1 MRALISAV
9 LGLFLASFVLAA
21 PAFAQDKVLKNI
33 SPAEL
38 ATLLQGANLTT
49 RIVNGPSGEPLVMA
63 NQGNLKFI
71 VRGVECTR
79 GSAPRC
85 TKLQFRASF
94 GLDEHPSPTWMNE
107 FNKTWVFGKAYV
119 TPDGVARVEYPVNL
133 TNGVTENNLAHNLV
147 VWVSVLEAFV
157 EHLSTGEI
165 APLT

>member
-1 MRALISAV
+1 MRAILGTVVGLMWASLALIV
-9 LGLFLASFVLAA
+9 
-21 PAFAQDKVLKNI
+21 PTHAQDKVLQSI
-33 SPAEL
+33 SPTEL
-38 ATLLQGANLTT
+38 ATLLQSANLNT

-71 VRGVECTR
+71 VRGVECSR

-157 EHLSTGEI
+157 EHLSSGEI